1 MALNDKFHDPSEIS
15 YISETMLTQFKG
27 VEGVFDQILCATDPL
42 GHLHLSDRDFYKNE
56 EVLLKKG
63 EAEDLCRWARSEA
76 GDEKRKGLNVLP
88 PDAEYVFDPMRAQKW
103 MKKLMAAGKL
113 STF

>member
-1 MALNDKFHDPSEIS
+1 
-15 YISETMLTQFKG
+15 MLTQFQG
-27 VEGVFDQILCATDPL
+27 VEGVFDQIFCATD
-42 GHLHLSDRDFYKNE
+42 LSDRVQYKDE

-76 GDEKRKGLNVLP
+76 GDEKGLNVLL

-103 MKKLMAAGKL
+103 MENLMVARKLGTL
-113 STF
+113 